1 MLILNLNFVT
11 VPKSDTTIAVLV
23 TVIALVVFALL
34 AITIL
39 LIHSFKN
46 RRLDIKR
53 YKMFNTDRIYIINY
67 KDQIV
72 DFFDFD
78 NLRKIQT
85 ISFIDFLNSFPDSE
99 QNIVRQYITQLLSLD
114 FDPLSEE
121 ALCVVNVNFKVNKY
135 KFVNRAFY
143 WCKQIDK
150 EKQIA
155 YIEGGRLVHTP
166 MEHRN
171 NLKKHA
177 RHDIYELSVIKK
189 MYDDGR
195 FNKGTMYVFRLYLKP
210 NTVAFVN
217 QFALRVFLVD
227 AIYAIT
233 NNSISYIF
241 YSGGN
246 LEFSILD
253 TRQFNDYQ
261 MSRFTFDMVHQ
272 IDKYLE
278 INGLESSYG
287 YNVCSAQVS
296 DLPLYFDNAYD
307 ALDKLF
313 KTAKAINRK
322 VSTYKADMNE
332 DSIIESTYKVEI
344 SRIIKDK
351 DFDINYSP
359 IVHVTNSRVNT
370 FGYLSGVNFHSNL
383 IDDSRA
389 VFEHAGEFDLTSDL
403 LSLVC
408 RKIIPPFIS
417 QCQNLPQQRIC
428 LEVTYK
434 DLNDVVK
441 VISHIAKAST
451 AKIVFLIH
459 SVEFIDIEDNPNI
472 PINFKVIRDKGYE
485 LGIVIYQDDYVLK
498 ANTYNLFDYFFVDP
512 KFEANVKVDSR
523 SFIKSKAVFDNLS
536 KFNKPLMAINIP
548 TFQGIELLSKVGIR
562 DFNSEAIGKKDKML
576 LPVDPKVNKRLL
588 TMVK

>member
-1 MLILNLNFVT
+1 MKTLNFLQGLPT
-11 VPKSDTTIAVLV
+11 SNTGYAILAI
-23 TVIALVVFALL
+23 VITFLAFALL
-34 AITIL
+34 IILTLIYRMITINKTL
-39 LIHSFKN
+39 MNH
-46 RRLDIKR
+46 
-53 YKMFNTDRIYIINY
+53 YKFFVSDRIFIINL
-67 KDQIV
+67 KDQVV
-72 DFFDFD
+72 DYFDFVD
-78 NLRKIQT
+78 LRKIQT
-85 ISFIDFLNSFPDSE
+85 MSYIDFLNFFPDAD
-99 QNIVRQYITQLLSLD
+99 QNSIRQYITQLLSID
-114 FDPLSEE
+114 FDANSED
-121 ALCVVNVNFKVNKY
+121 AVCITNINSVVGKH
-135 KFVNRAFY
+135 KFVSRALFK
-143 WCKQIDK
+143 CKQVDK
-150 EKQIA
+150 DKQTV
-155 YIEGGRLVHTP
+155 YLERSRLIHTP
-166 MEHRN
+166 IEHKSSN
-171 NLKKHA
+171 KKNVK
-177 RHDIYELSVIKK
+177 HDIYDLGVIKK
-189 MYDDGR
+189 LYDDGR
-195 FNKGTMYVFRLYLKP
+195 FNKGSMYIFRFYLRP
-210 NTVAFVN
+210 NTIN
-217 QFALRVFLVD
+217 YINEFALRMFIVD
-227 AIYAIT
+227 SLYSIT
-233 NNSISYIF
+233 NNSISYF
-241 YSGGN
+241 FFSGGN

-313 KTAKAINRK
+313 KAAKAINRK

-344 SRIIKDK
+344 SRIIKDR

-370 FGYLSGVNFHSNL
+370 FVYLSGVNFHSNL

>member
-1 MLILNLNFVT
+1 MLILNLILVT
-11 VPKSDTTIAVLV
+11 VPKSDAMIAVLV
-23 TVIALVVFALL
+23 TVIALLSFALL
-34 AITIL
+34 AIIVL
-39 LIHSFKN
+39 LTHSLKN
-46 RRLDIKR
+46 RRLDVKR
-53 YKMFNTDRIYIINY
+53 YKMFNTDRIYIVNY

-85 ISFIDFLNSFPDSE
+85 ISFIDFLNLFPDSE
-99 QNIVRQYITQLLSLD
+99 QNIIRQYITQLLSLD
-114 FDPLSEE
+114 FDPMSEE

-135 KFVNRAFY
+135 KFINRAFF
-143 WCKQIDK
+143 WCKQVDK
-150 EKQIA
+150 VKQIA

-166 MEHRN
+166 IEHRN
-171 NLKKHA
+171 NLKKNA
-177 RHDIYELSVIKK
+177 RHDVYELSIIKK
-189 MYDDGR
+189 MYDDGK

-210 NTVAFVN
+210 NTMAFVN
-217 QFALRVFLVD
+217 QFALRVFLID
-227 AIYAIT
+227 AIYSIT
-233 NNSISYIF
+233 NNAVSYVF
-241 YSGGN
+241 YSGGA

-272 IDKYLE
+272 IDKYFE
-278 INGLESSYG
+278 INGLEASYG

-359 IVHVTNSRVNT
+359 IVRVTNSRVNT
-370 FGYLSGVNFHSNL
+370 LAYLSGVNFHSNL
-383 IDDSRA
+383 IDDSRS
-389 VFEHAGEFDLTSDL
+389 VFEHAAEFDLTGDL

-417 QCQNLPQQRIC
+417 QSQNLSQQRLCI
-428 LEVTYK
+428 EVTYK
-434 DLNDVVK
+434 DVNDVVK
-441 VISHIAKAST
+441 VISHISKAST
-451 AKIVFLIH
+451 VKIIFLIH

-472 PINFKVIRDKGYE
+472 AINFKTIREKGYE
-485 LGIVIYQDDYVLK
+485 FGIMIYQDDYVLK
-498 ANTYNLFDYFFVDP
+498 ANTYNLFDYFFVNP
-512 KFEANVKVDSR
+512 RFEANVKVDSR
-523 SFIKSKAVFDNLS
+523 SFIKAKSVFDSLS
-536 KFNKPLMAINIP
+536 KFNKPLIAVDIP
-548 TFQGIELLSKVGIR
+548 SFQGIELLSKVGIR

-576 LPVDPKVNKRLL
+576 LPVDTKVNKRLL

>member
-1 MLILNLNFVT
+1 MNILNFVD
-11 VPKSDTTIAVLV
+11 VPNSDSAIAILV
-23 TVIALVVFALL
+23 VVISVIAFLLL
-34 AITIL
+34 AIIIL
-39 LIHSFKN
+39 VAKYISNNKAIVDHY
-46 RRLDIKR
+46 RL
-53 YKMFNTDRIYIINY
+53 FVSDRIFIVNL
-67 KDQIV
+67 KDQVV
-72 DFFDFD
+72 DYFDFD
-78 NLRKIQT
+78 ELRKIQT
-85 ISFIDFLNSFPDSE
+85 MSYIDFLNFFLDAD
-99 QNIVRQYITQLLSLD
+99 QNSIRQYITQLLSID
-114 FDPLSEE
+114 FDANSED
-121 ALCVVNVNFKVNKY
+121 AVCITNINSVVGKH
-135 KFVNRAFY
+135 KFVSRALFK
-143 WCKQIDK
+143 CKQVDK
-150 EKQIA
+150 DKQTV
-155 YIEGGRLVHTP
+155 YLERSRLIHTP
-166 MEHRN
+166 IEHKSSN
-171 NLKKHA
+171 KKNVK
-177 RHDIYELSVIKK
+177 HDIYDLGVIKK
-189 MYDDGR
+189 LYDDGR
-195 FNKGTMYVFRLYLKP
+195 FNKGSMYIFRFYLRP
-210 NTVAFVN
+210 NTIN
-217 QFALRVFLVD
+217 YINEFALRMFIVD
-227 AIYAIT
+227 SLYSIT
-233 NNSISYIF
+233 NNSISYF
-241 YSGGN
+241 FFSGGN

-278 INGLESSYG
+278 IRGLDQVYG

-351 DFDINYSP
+351 DFDINRSP

>member
-1 MLILNLNFVT
+1 MNILNFVD
-11 VPKSDTTIAVLV
+11 VPNSDSAIAILV
-23 TVIALVVFALL
+23 VVISVIAFLLL
-34 AITIL
+34 AIIIL
-39 LIHSFKN
+39 VAKYISNNKAIVDHY
-46 RRLDIKR
+46 RL
-53 YKMFNTDRIYIINY
+53 FVSDRIFIVNL
-67 KDQIV
+67 KDQVV
-72 DFFDFD
+72 DYFDFD
-78 NLRKIQT
+78 ELRKIQT
-85 ISFIDFLNSFPDSE
+85 MSYIDFLNFFPDTD
-99 QNIVRQYITQLLSLD
+99 QNSIRQYITQLLSID
-114 FDPLSEE
+114 FDANSED
-121 ALCVVNVNFKVNKY
+121 AVCITNINSVVGKH
-135 KFVNRAFY
+135 KFVSRALFK
-143 WCKQIDK
+143 CKQVDK
-150 EKQIA
+150 DKQTV
-155 YIEGGRLVHTP
+155 YLERSRLIHTP
-166 MEHRN
+166 IEHKSSN
-171 NLKKHA
+171 KKNVK
-177 RHDIYELSVIKK
+177 HDIYDLGVIKK
-189 MYDDGR
+189 RYDDGR
-195 FNKGTMYVFRLYLKP
+195 FNKGSMYIFRFYLRP
-210 NTVAFVN
+210 NTIN
-217 QFALRVFLVD
+217 YINEFALRMFIVD
-227 AIYAIT
+227 SLYSIT
-233 NNSISYIF
+233 NNSISYF
-241 YSGGN
+241 FFSGGN

>member
-246 LEFSILD
+246 LECSILD
-253 TRQFNDYQ
+253 ARQFNDYQ

-313 KTAKAINRK
+313 KTAKAINRQ
-322 VSTYKADMNE
+322 VSTYKSDMNE

-351 DFDINYSP
+351 DFDVNFSP
-359 IVHVTNSRVNT
+359 FVHVTNSRVST
-370 FGYLSGVNFHSNL
+370 TGYLAGVNFHSNL
-383 IDDSRA
+383 IDDSHS
-389 VFEHAGEFDLTSDL
+389 VFEHAGEYDLTGDL
-403 LSLVC
+403 LSLIC

-417 QCQNLPQQRIC
+417 QSTNVSTQRLGI
-428 LEVTYK
+428 EVTYK
-434 DLNDVVK
+434 DLGEILKVV
-441 VISHIAKAST
+441 SHISKANT
-451 AKIVFLIH
+451 VTIVFMFN
-459 SVEFIDIEDNPNI
+459 SVAFIDIEDDPNI
-472 PINFKVIRDKGYE
+472 PVIFKQIREKGYE
-485 LGIVIYQDDYVLK
+485 VGVVVKQDDYVLK
-498 ANTYNLFDYFFVDP
+498 GDTYNQFDYFFIDP
-512 KFEANVKVDSR
+512 EVENNVKIDSR
-523 SFIKSKAVFDNLS
+523 SFIKAKSVFDNLM
-536 KFNKPLMAINIP
+536 KFNKPVVAINIP
-548 TFQGIELLSKVGIR
+548 TFQGIELLSKIGIK

-576 LPVDPKVNKRLL
+576 LPVDSKINKRLL